1 MPPPPSALCPRPAP
15 RHRLLKGRRGVR
27 MPRPGPLLQEAL
39 PAPARGP
46 PASPHTDS
54 RRVGLTRSRARVLPP
69 PARPEWAPLPAPRS
83 FRSRG
88 ACGRESADRERGLRS
103 ALPQPPA
110 RPVHDCRRRGSG
122 SAPCLG
128 GNRSL
133 RGERVRLG
141 HTCHELWWGS
151 PMRCLLPAPPG
162 TSSPCRFL
170 RKAAP
175 KQRSPAHPDSVCSP
189 PPRLSRV
196 RPPLITV
203 GTQPAGRLDAGVQGG
218 NKHR

>member
-54 RRVGLTRSRARVLPP
+54 RRVGLTGSRARVLPP

-83 FRSRG
+83 LRSRG

-141 HTCHELWWGS
+141 HTCHELWWGPPCGAFS
-151 PMRCLLPAPPG
+151 QPRWGRPALAASCEKQPRNSAPRPTPTVCAPHPQG
-162 TSSPCRFL
+162 CRGS
-170 RKAAP
+170 AP
-175 KQRSPAHPDSVCSP
+175 R
-189 PPRLSRV
+189 
-196 RPPLITV
+196 
-203 GTQPAGRLDAGVQGG
+203 
-218 NKHR
+218 